1 MHAVGTR
8 SAKPGRL
15 RRDSKDPRAADT
27 AGGVADEETVDM
39 AEPKDPPAP
48 EPDGSTGQDA
58 CPCGSRDHA
67 PLRIGEKLSPSGG
80 AIAVYVCPAES
91 PAGLRGVL

>member
-1 MHAVGTR
+1 MKQSEAVPCKFTAR
-8 SAKPGRL
+8 TP
-15 RRDSKDPRAADT
+15 AA
-27 AGGVADEETVDM
+27 ARQQPGGVADEETVDM

-48 EPDGSTGQDA
+48 EPDDSTGQDA

-67 PLRIGEKLSPSGG
+67 PLRIGEKVSPSGG

>member
-1 MHAVGTR
+1 MR
-8 SAKPGRL
+8 P
-15 RRDSKDPRAADT
+15 
-27 AGGVADEETVDM
+27 AGGVADEETVDVD
-39 AEPKDPPAP
+39 EPRDQPAP
-48 EPDGSTGQDA
+48 EPDGSADEDA

-80 AIAVYVCPAES
+80 SIAVYVCPAES

>member
-1 MHAVGTR
+1 
-8 SAKPGRL
+8 
-15 RRDSKDPRAADT
+15 
-27 AGGVADEETVDM
+27 M

-48 EPDGSTGQDA
+48 EPDSNTGQDA